1 VRECF
6 EDEVSV
12 TGELLAVGGQR
23 DHSVRLAR
31 QRGAVGVLATANVI
45 LGSRSASERGSIA
58 AMARRPATKTTRAIR
73 CAACHRASGRACCR
87 PRLRFRRT
95 IGMLVNNMLLTNI
108 WRLACGRDDGGCW
121 A

>member
-1 VRECF
+1 LGAVVIITVRGRRGCSGVRECF

-45 LGSRSASERGSIA
+45 
-58 AMARRPATKTTRAIR
+58 
-73 CAACHRASGRACCR
+73 
-87 PRLRFRRT
+87 
-95 IGMLVNNMLLTNI
+95 
-108 WRLACGRDDGGCW
+108 
-121 A
+121 